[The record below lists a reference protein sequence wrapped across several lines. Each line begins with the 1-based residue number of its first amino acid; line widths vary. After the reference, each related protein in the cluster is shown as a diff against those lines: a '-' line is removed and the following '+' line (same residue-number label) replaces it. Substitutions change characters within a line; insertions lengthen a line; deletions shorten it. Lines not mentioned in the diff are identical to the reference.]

1 MPLKILHISDVHLG
15 VEKYGTLDP
24 STGLGSRLGD
34 FLHSF
39 DQAVDAAIAEECD
52 LMVFAGDAYKT
63 RDPNPTIQREF
74 ARRIRR
80 LGQAGIHSFLLVG
93 NHDLPLASARAHTM
107 EIFDTLGVTTVT
119 VARKIDTYI
128 VPTRKGNVQIVAV
141 PWVTP
146 HTLLTKDEYRLIGIE
161 QLNRVIAEKVE
172 NVIEAE
178 AERLDPTMPAIFTMH
193 GTVAG
198 SVYSSERDIM
208 LGKDIV
214 VHREALQNPA
224 FSYVA
229 LGHIH
234 KHQVL
239 HDDPAMVYCGSLERI
254 DFGEEGE
261 PKGYIIAEFEKRNN
275 PDPGYNHYV
284 VTAADARF
292 IETDARRFFTL
303 KVEAMVDN
311 PTEAA
316 LRSIDIHRK
325 QLEGAIV
332 RVIIHTSV
340 EHAPAL
346 RDAEIHRALHA
357 AGVNYL
363 ASVTRDVERGDRMQ
377 GRDRLIG
384 ELPTLDALELY
395 FKDMRKL
402 PTARIGRLLEYA
414 KEIIGVSGATASV
427 AGNDMAQD
435 RDGAGE

>member
-34 FLHSF
+34 FLRSF
-39 DQAVDAAIAEECD
+39 DQAIDMAIAEECD

-80 LGQAGIHSFLLVG
+80 LGDAGIPSFLLVG
-93 NHDLPLASARAHTM
+93 NHDLPLASARAHTI
-107 EIFDTLGVTTVT
+107 EIFETLGVTGVT
-119 VARKIDTYI
+119 VARRPGLYT
-128 VPTRKGNVQIVAV
+128 VETRQGAVQIIAI
-141 PWVTP
+141 PWATP
-146 HTLLTKDEYRLIGIE
+146 QSLLTREENRSIGIE
-161 QLNRVIAEKVE
+161 QLNRAIAEKIDE
-172 NVIEAE
+172 KIEE
-178 AERLDPTMPAIFTMH
+178 AIANLDLSVPAILTMH
-193 GTVAG
+193 GTVSHA
-198 SVYSSERDIM
+198 VYSSERDIM
-208 LGKDIV
+208 LGKDV
-214 VHREALQNPA
+214 VVQLSSLINPA
-224 FSYVA
+224 ISYVA

-239 HDDPAMVYCGSLERI
+239 HDDPAVVYCGSLERI

-261 PKGYIIAEFEKRNN
+261 AKGFIIAEFEQRNN

-292 IETDARRFFTL
+292 IETDARPFFTL
-303 KVEAMVDN
+303 KVEAAVDN
-311 PTEAA
+311 PTEAV
-316 LRSIDIHRK
+316 LRAIDKSRK
-325 QLEGAIV
+325 KLAGAIV

-346 RDAEIHRALHA
+346 RDADIQRALYA
-357 AGVNYL
+357 AGINYL
-363 ASVTRDVERGDRMQ
+363 AAVTRDVERGDRYQ
-377 GRDRLIG
+377 GRDQVIE
-384 ELPTLDALELY
+384 ELTPHDALERY
-395 FKDMRKL
+395 FKNMRKL
-402 PTARIGRLLEYA
+402 PNARVIKLLERA
-414 KEIIGVSGATASV
+414 DEIIGVGSATASA